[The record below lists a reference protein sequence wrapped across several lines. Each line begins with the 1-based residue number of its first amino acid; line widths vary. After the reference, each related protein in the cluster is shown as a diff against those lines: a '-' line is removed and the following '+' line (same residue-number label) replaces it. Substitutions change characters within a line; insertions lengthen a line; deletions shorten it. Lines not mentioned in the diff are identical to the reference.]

1 MVIYYVEDDEDI
13 ARSTR
18 TYLEQNGYDVSVFSS
33 IQEAKK
39 ALAARCPSLVLVD
52 WNMPD
57 GQGTAGDFSDRTQ

>member
-33 IQEAKK
+33 IQKAKK
-39 ALAARCPSLVLVD
+39 ALADLLHRAVEVD
-52 WNMPD
+52 K
-57 GQGTAGDFSDRTQ
+57 